1 MIHLALLFLIYL
13 SFISLGLPDS
23 LLGSAWPSM
32 YAQLGVPP
40 HFAGYISIV
49 ICGGTVVSSV
59 LSAKLIGRFGTGIVT
74 VVSVSM
80 TAAALLGF
88 SCASAFVVVCLCAIP
103 LGLGGGS
110 VDAALNNY
118 VALHYKAKH
127 MSWLH
132 CFWGVGA
139 SVGPLIMASYL
150 TRGESWTAGSRTIGV
165 LQLCL
170 AVLLFITLP
179 LWRKGASQN
188 GEGSHGRETVENA
201 PQAPHLSP
209 KLSELLRIAGVKQV
223 VAAFFCY
230 SAIEATTGLWGS
242 SYLALARKTPPE
254 IAARWIALYYTGITA
269 GRFVSGFLTMKLSNR
284 GMIRVGQGVIAL
296 GAALL
301 LSPLERMGIEERFV
315 ILPAFFIIGLG
326 CAPIFPSLLHETPE
340 NFGRR
345 YSQAIIGLQMA
356 CAYIGAMV
364 MPPLFG
370 RIASSIQFGVFP
382 YFIGGAL
389 VALVIMT
396 EALNRKA
403 GGSARRLGSA
413 NPSD

>member
-1 MIHLALLFLIYL
+1 MRLALLFLIYL

-23 LLGSAWPSM
+23 LVGSAWPSM
-32 YAQLGVPP
+32 YAELGVPP
-40 HFAGYISIV
+40 HFAGYISIL
-49 ICGGTVVSSV
+49 ICGGTIVSSV
-59 LSAKLIGRFGTGIVT
+59 LSAKLIGRFGTGVVT
-74 VVSVSM
+74 VASVSM
-80 TAAALLGF
+80 TAAALIGF
-88 SCASAFVVVCLCAIP
+88 SCASAFIVVCLCAIP

-132 CFWGVGA
+132 CFWGIGA

-150 TRGESWTAGSRTIGV
+150 TRGESWTDGSRTIGV

-170 AVLLFITLP
+170 AALLFITLP
-179 LWRKGASQN
+179 LWGKGASQN
-188 GEGSHGRETVENA
+188 GTHERGTAENA
-201 PQAPHLSP
+201 PRTSDAPRLSP
-209 KLSELLRIAGVKQV
+209 KLSELFRIAGVKQV
-223 VAAFFCY
+223 LAAFFCY
-230 SAIEATTGLWGS
+230 SAVEVTTGLWGS

-254 IAARWIALYYTGITA
+254 LAAQWIALYYTGITA

-284 GMIRVGQGVIAL
+284 LMIRVGQGIIAL
-296 GAALL
+296 GVLL
-301 LSPLERMGIEERFV
+301 LLLPLERMGIRERYV

-326 CAPIFPSLLHETPE
+326 CAPIFPSLLHETPK

-356 CAYIGAMV
+356 CAYIGAMA

-370 RIASSIQFGVFP
+370 RMASSTQFGAFP
-382 YFIGGAL
+382 LFIGGAL
-389 VALVIMT
+389 AALVIMT

-403 GGSARRLGSA
+403 GGQSRAADEG
-413 NPSD
+413 

>member
-1 MIHLALLFLIYL
+1 MIRLALLFLVYL

-32 YAQLGVPP
+32 YRQLGVPP
-40 HFAGYISIV
+40 RFAGYISVV
-49 ICGGTVVSSV
+49 ICSGTIVSSV
-59 LSAKLIGRFGTGIVT
+59 LSARLIGRFGTGVVT
-74 VVSVSM
+74 VASVSM
-80 TAAALLGF
+80 TAAALIGF
-88 SCASAFVVVCLCAIP
+88 SCAPAFIVICLCAIP

-150 TRGESWTAGSRTIGV
+150 TRGESWTAGARTMGV

-170 AVLLFITLP
+170 AALLFITLP
-179 LWRKGASQN
+179 LWRKGSSQN
-188 GEGSHGRETVENA
+188 NKDAYGRGTAEAPRDASHVER
-201 PQAPHLSP
+201 LSP
-209 KLSELLRIAGVKQV
+209 KLSELFRIAGVTQV
-223 VAAFFCY
+223 LAAFFCY
-230 SAIEATTGLWGS
+230 SAVEVTTGLWGS
-242 SYLALARKTPPE
+242 SYLALARQTPPE
-254 IAARWIALYYTGITA
+254 TAAQWIALYYMGITA
-269 GRFVSGFLTMKLSNR
+269 GRFISGFLTMRLNNQR
-284 GMIRVGQGVIAL
+284 MIRVGQGVIAF
-296 GAALL
+296 GIVLL
-301 LSPLERMGIEERFV
+301 LLPLERMGIGERFV
-315 ILPAFFIIGLG
+315 TPPAFFIIGLG

-340 NFGRR
+340 NFGRS

-364 MPPLFG
+364 MPPIFG
-370 RIASSIQFGVFP
+370 RIASSIEFGIFP

-389 VALVIMT
+389 AALFIMT
-396 EALNRKA
+396 EALNRKT
-403 GGSARRLGSA
+403 GGQTGG
-413 NPSD
+413 